1 MRDFRGCAMT
11 FARRA
16 AVSAA
21 LSVFAGPGLAGEV
34 DLAAAGCPDL
44 PGADVGFAIMLVL
57 HEDGTAEDCRII
69 SKPHSVCSLDAYD
82 PREGFLCIDFTID
95 PRPDGTHAE
104 TTLSKTTKSMTVDG
118 IRVPERYGY
127 SYWNYHKDFG
137 TGPSGEN
144 YEVVVEHEVG
154 SRLFTVVLDVTG
166 KPDTSIE
173 VHSVSITYDE

>member
-1 MRDFRGCAMT
+1 MRNSRRCEMT
-11 FARRA
+11 LARRA
-16 AVSAA
+16 AVAAA

-95 PRPDGTHAE
+95 PRPDATHAE
-104 TTLSKTTKSMTVDG
+104 TTLSRRTKSLTVDG
-118 IRVPERYGY
+118 IRAPERYGY

-137 TGPSGEN
+137 TGPSGED
-144 YEVVVEHEVG
+144 YEVVVEHDVG
-154 SRLFTVVLDVTG
+154 ARMFTAVLDVTG
-166 KPDTSIE
+166 KADTSIE
-173 VHSVSITYDE
+173 VHSISITYDD